1 MDTNQYLNDDAIE
14 SLIAKVLANEAN
26 ESEITS
32 LKTWRQTNPENESYF
47 NILKQIFEE
56 SSIAKENYAFNVDE
70 AWNKVKPQPVFVCA
84 LPAKEH
90 KPVAQPLSWI
100 KVAAAILIV
109 AGFSFAAYMMFKEEA
124 VKPVTIASSEKII
137 HTSLPDSTHI
147 VVNRNSELEYVFTK
161 DQRKVALKGEAFF
174 DIAPDANRQ
183 FILEVGSLTIVD
195 IGTAFNVNAPVNS
208 DSIVVYVESGEVKIT
223 SSTGKEMNLL
233 KGETGIFMRSSDLL
247 SKELHADTNL
257 VSYKTKIFVF
267 ENAPLEVIAAKLNE
281 VYGVNITI
289 SDSLINCHL
298 TSTFRNEEIDAILE
312 VIAETLNLKVSKTA
326 NKIVLEGSGCNR
338 KED

>member
-14 SLIAKVLANEAN
+14 SLIAKVLAGEAGADEVAALN
-26 ESEITS
+26 A
-32 LKTWRQTNPENESYF
+32 WRKSDPENENYF
-47 NILKQIFEE
+47 LILKKIFED
-56 SSIAKENYAFNVDE
+56 AANVKDE
-70 AWNKVKPQPVFVCA
+70 LTFDVDTAWKKVKPEPVFICR
-84 LPAKEH
+84 LPLEER
-90 KPVAQPLSWI
+90 KPVVQSFPWI
-100 KVAAAILIV
+100 KMAAAILIV
-109 AGFSFAAYMMFKEEA
+109 AGFSFAAYKLLKEEI
-124 VKPVTIASSEKII
+124 VKPVTIASSEMII

-147 VVNRNSELEYVFTK
+147 VVNRNSKLEYVFTK
-161 DQRKVALKGEAFF
+161 DQRKVSLKGEAFF

-183 FILEVGSLTIVD
+183 FILEVGSLTIED

-208 DSIVVYVESGEVKIT
+208 DSVVVYVESGEVKIT
-223 SSTGKEMNLL
+223 SSTGKEMNLV

-247 SKELHADTNL
+247 SKEFHADTNL

-289 SDSLINCHL
+289 GDSLINCHL

-312 VIAETLNLKVSKTA
+312 IIVETLNLKVSKIE
-326 NKIVLEGSGCNR
+326 NKIILEGSGCNR

>member
-1 MDTNQYLNDDAIE
+1 METNQYLNDDAIE
-14 SLIAKVLANEAN
+14 SLIAKVLAGEAN
-26 ESEITS
+26 ESEIAS
-32 LKTWRQTNPENESYF
+32 LKTWRQASSENESYYI
-47 NILKQIFEE
+47 ILKQIFDE
-56 SSIAKENYAFNVDE
+56 SSLAKENYTYNVDE
-70 AWNKVKPQPVFVCA
+70 AWKKVAPEFSFRCELPSERNKPAVKSF
-84 LPAKEH
+84 
-90 KPVAQPLSWI
+90 SWI
-100 KVAAAILIV
+100 QVAAAILVVTGI
-109 AGFSFAAYMMFKEEA
+109 SFAAYMMLKEE
-124 VKPVTIASSEKII
+124 VVEPVTIASFENIVN
-137 HTSLPDSTHI
+137 TSLPDSTHI

-161 DQRKVALKGEAFF
+161 DKRKVALKGEAFF

-183 FILEVGSLTIVD
+183 FILEIGSLTIVD

-208 DSIVVYVESGEVKIT
+208 DSVVVYVESGEVKIT

-312 VIAETLNLKVSKTA
+312 VIAETLNLKVSKID